1 MPSHAS
7 IEGLY
12 RRREM
17 TKKDYIYNGVYLTI
31 LVAFYLFN
39 VEVFDYTFKEAE
51 MCDELRETI
60 LEKSV

>member
-1 MPSHAS
+1 
-7 IEGLY
+7 
-12 RRREM
+12 M

-31 LVAFYLFN
+31 LIAFYLLN
-39 VEVFDYTFKEAE
+39 VEVFNYTFKEAE

>member
-1 MPSHAS
+1 
-7 IEGLY
+7 
-12 RRREM
+12 M